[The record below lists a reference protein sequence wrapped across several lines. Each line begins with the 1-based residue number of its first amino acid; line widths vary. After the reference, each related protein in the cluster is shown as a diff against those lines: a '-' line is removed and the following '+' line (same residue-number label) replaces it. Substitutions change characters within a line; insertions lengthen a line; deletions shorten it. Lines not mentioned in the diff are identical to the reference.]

1 MVELSLAPCP
11 LAYRPIKRLFKE
23 GVNMNIVNVLLLA
36 VALVLGGGCVNA
48 PPKPKAPVTISGEV
62 PFIGD
67 YPLKIHLIEY
77 AQTFRGERWMETYE
91 WFVYSD
97 RLMTKFVRSGEFTAY
112 HSNFTSTPVIP
123 LYYQVGEGG
132 VVNVR
137 MPPLETI
144 DQLGY
149 LTGIVQK
156 TSDPKR
162 PVMVYLVDPT
172 KESET
177 KTGE

>member
-11 LAYRPIKRLFKE
+11 LAYRPIRRLFKE
-23 GVNMNIVNVLLLA
+23 GVIMKIVNVLLLA

-48 PPKPKAPVTISGEV
+48 PPKPKSPVTISGEV

-67 YPLKIHLIEY
+67 YPLKIRLAEY

-91 WFVYSD
+91 WIVFAD
-97 RLMTKFVRSGEFTAY
+97 RSMTEFFSLGEFTAY
-112 HSNFTSTPVIP
+112 HSNFSSTPVIP

-132 VVNVR
+132 AVNVR

-144 DQLGY
+144 NQLGY

-156 TSDPKR
+156 TSDPER
-162 PVMVYLVDPT
+162 PVVVYLVDPT